1 MAPKL
6 TASQLIAQMKQTQE
20 DTAVFKAYWED
31 SLPHGLPLPPD
42 HEIKNA
48 VRRLDLADL
57 ATGIQ
62 AYLVIIAKGKAE
74 VSSRKAL
81 DYICGTAWKIREQEN
96 PDQKF
101 HPTARRIRNAQRDP
115 NSPEWDGEAFGNA
128 TPEERQK
135 VMAETIAKQK
145 ARRTQ

>member
-6 TASQLIAQMKQTQE
+6 TGSQLLAQMKQTQE
-20 DTAVFKAYWED
+20 DTAVFKAYWQD
-31 SLPHGLPLPPD
+31 SLPPGLPLPLD

-48 VRRLDLADL
+48 VRRLALADL

-74 VSSRKAL
+74 INTRNAM
-81 DYICGTAWKIREQEN
+81 DYVCGTAWKIREQEN
-96 PDQKF
+96 ADQKF

-115 NSPEWDGEAFGNA
+115 DSSEWDGGAFHDA
-128 TPEERQK
+128 TPEERQRI
-135 VMAETIAKQK
+135 MAEVTARQK
-145 ARRTQ
+145 ARKVQ